1 MELNQRATACDAIR
15 GILIV
20 IVFLLG
26 PAPMRAQQ
34 ASAAVNGTVT
44 DSSGAVIPD
53 AHVVLTN
60 LETGIVQTTMTNAS
74 GTYSLVNIAPGR
86 YQVEVSRQ
94 GFASGKEPSIVLG
107 VNQTATVDFSLMVGK
122 TTQTVEVS
130 AATTNIE
137 ASTAELGTVIDTK
150 QVNDLPLNGR
160 NFTELLTLTP
170 GVIPISTDQNGGG
183 WPAQPTG
190 SFTFPSVNGQPNR
203 SNSFRLDGVINDA
216 SFTSTYAVQ
225 PDVDDIQE
233 FKVQA
238 HNDEAQFGQVL
249 GGIVNVVTKSGTNDF
264 HGDVWEF
271 FRNDALDAKNFFVQN
286 KTPLRQNQ
294 FGGAIGGPVLLPHYN
309 GRNKT
314 FFYVSDEEYINHT
327 ASQHLY
333 IVPTP
338 AELSGDFSTLC
349 TAGFNG
355 AGLCNDPTEQLY
367 NPYSTRPD
375 PSNPGQYLR
384 DPFLNNQIPGRYLNQ
399 GMVLLAKTLFPVPI
413 DTGIAGFNGRDTTPI
428 VTDQNE
434 PNVRIDQQLGQKDRL
449 FFRYTRVG
457 QMVNGSGGFQG
468 LANTINFLSYN
479 YAASWTHTFG
489 PTAVSQLTFGRTSME
504 FDTANKFRNVN
515 AATFDAQVGF
525 ASNFV
530 TNFALPGLTLIP
542 NMSINGFIGGGENVN
557 HAHAADIYQVRED
570 FSKISGKH
578 TMRMGAD
585 IATNSMQDPV
595 FCLCSTTFCS
605 FQSSN
610 LETGAGGSALASFLL
625 GLPSSSFRGNEDI
638 ISNGGWVDGFYFQDQ
653 WKVTDRLTLN
663 LGLRY
668 DITLIPNSGTS
679 SNGSDEVGDFDLNN
693 GTYVLQKIAPPCSA
707 TQGAPCIPGGTL
719 PPYVVVSPN
728 GHIIRNTYDNIQP
741 RVGFAYRFGEST
753 ALRGAYGRFF
763 DNWAGVTQTVNNYA
777 YTWPNL
783 GALGNGNLNT
793 AVPTATAQDPLGLG
807 NGPIV
812 PPPDPFSLVTA
823 FMDPRMRNALSDQWN
838 FGVQHQF
845 GAHEVLTVNY
855 VGSHSSRIPIF
866 LSQNVAL
873 TPGPGDP
880 SLRSPYPYIPAEPY
894 TRSWGKNDYDAM
906 QISLDHKAGG
916 LTYLLAYT
924 WSKTIDFGC
933 DGYFSGCDIQD
944 PNHWQN
950 DKSVAGFDLTHVFS
964 GSWVYELPFGPGK
977 RWAASNR
984 VLNHVIGNW
993 ELNGIVTLSSGQPY
1007 SVNAP
1012 VEISNINNGVAGT
1025 ERANLVGD
1033 PFAGTTNLQPINP
1046 AAFAPPAPFTFGNL
1060 GRNTFRSQWRRN
1072 LDLSLFRQFPVS
1084 ESKKLEFR
1092 CEAFNFTNTPV
1103 FGIPDAFVTD
1113 PTFGLV
1119 SSTANTERQ
1128 IQLAVKFYF

>member
-1 MELNQRATACDAIR
+1 MMASRRRNACRRIFGAL
-15 GILIV
+15 ILFV
-20 IVFLLG
+20 CVSPL
-26 PAPMRAQQ
+26 PSRAQQ
-34 ASAAVNGTVT
+34 ATASLNGTVK
-44 DSSGAVIPD
+44 DSSGAVVPD
-53 AHVVLTN
+53 AHIVLTN
-60 LETGIVQTTMTNAS
+60 LETNIVQTAVTSS
-74 GTYSLVNIAPGR
+74 GGSYSIVNIAPGE
-86 YQVEVSRQ
+86 YQIEVTKT
-94 GFASGKEPSIVLG
+94 GFASAKQPDIALA
-107 VNQTATVDFSLMVGK
+107 VNQTATLDFTLAVGK

-130 AATTNIE
+130 GLATNIE
-137 ASTAELGTVIDTK
+137 ASTAELGTVINTK

-190 SFTFPSVNGQPNR
+190 NFTFPSVNGQPNR

-249 GGIVNVVTKSGTNDF
+249 GGIVNVVTKSGTNSF
-264 HGDVWEF
+264 HGDAWEF
-271 FRNDALDAKNFFVQN
+271 FRNDALDARNFFVQS

-294 FGGAIGGPVLLPHYN
+294 FGGAVGGPVLLPGYN

-314 FFYVSDEEYINHT
+314 FFYVSDEAFINHT
-327 ASQHLY
+327 ASQQLY

-338 AELSGDFSTLC
+338 AELTGNLSDLGV
-349 TAGFNG
+349 
-355 AGLCNDPTEQLY
+355 PIY

-375 PSNPGQYLR
+375 PNNPGQFIR
-384 DPFLNNQIPGRYLNQ
+384 DAFPNAQIPAQYLNP
-399 GMVLLAKTLFPVPI
+399 GMVLFAKTLFPAPI
-413 DTGIAGFNGRDTTPI
+413 NTGISGFNGRDTTPI
-428 VTDQNE
+428 ITDQNE
-434 PNVRIDQQLGQKDRL
+434 PNVRIDQQFGEKDRL

-457 QMVNGSGGFQG
+457 QTVNGSGGFQG
-468 LANTINFLSYN
+468 LANTVNFLSYN

-489 PTAVSQLTFGRTSME
+489 PTAVSELTFGRTSME
-504 FDTANKFRNVN
+504 FDTENKFRNVN
-515 AATFDAQVGF
+515 SAAFDPQAGF

-530 TNFALPGLTLIP
+530 TNFAQRGLTLIP
-542 NMSINGFIGGGENVN
+542 NMSINGFIAGGENVN

-570 FSKISGKH
+570 FSKVSGKH

-605 FQSSN
+605 FQTSN
-610 LETGAGGSALASFLL
+610 LETGNGGSALASFLL
-625 GLPSSSFRGNEDI
+625 GLPSSSFRGNENI
-638 ISNGGWVDGFYFQDQ
+638 VSNGGWVDGFYFQDQ
-653 WKVTDRLTLN
+653 WKVSDKLTLN

-668 DITLIPNSGTS
+668 DITLIPASGTS
-679 SNGSDEVGDFDLNN
+679 KNGSDQVGDFDLNN
-693 GTYVLQKIAPPCSA
+693 GTYILQKTSPACSA

-719 PPYVVVSPN
+719 PPHVVVSRD
-728 GHIIRNTYDNIQP
+728 GHIIQNTKDNFQP
-741 RVGFAYRFGEST
+741 RFGFAYRVTNTT
-753 ALRGAYGRFF
+753 AIRGAYGRFF

-783 GALGNGNLNT
+783 GALGNGNLN
-793 AVPTATAQDPLGLG
+793 ADVPNAFAQDPLGLG
-807 NGPIV
+807 SGPIV
-812 PPPDPFSLVTA
+812 PPADPFSQVTA
-823 FMDPRMRNALSDQWN
+823 FMDPNLRNALSDQWN
-838 FGVQHQF
+838 FGIQQQF
-845 GAHEVLTVNY
+845 GAHQVLTVNY

-880 SLRSPYPYIPAEPY
+880 SLRAPFPYIPAEPY
-894 TRSWGKNDYDAM
+894 TRSWGKSHYHAL
-906 QISLDHKAGG
+906 QASLDRKAGD

-944 PNHWQN
+944 PNHWQDN
-950 DKSVAGFDLTHVFS
+950 KSVAGFDLTHVFS

-977 RWAASNR
+977 KWAASNR
-984 VLNHVIGNW
+984 ILNQVIGNW
-993 ELNGIVTLSSGQPY
+993 ELNGIATLSSGQPY
-1007 SVNAP
+1007 SVTAP
-1012 VEISNINNGVAGT
+1012 VQISNINNGVAGT
-1025 ERANLVGD
+1025 ERADLIGD
-1033 PFAGTTNLQPINP
+1033 PYVGTTSLQPLNP
-1046 AAFAPPAPFTFGNL
+1046 AAFAAPAPFTFGNL
-1060 GRNTFRSQWRRN
+1060 GRNPFRGDWRRN
-1072 LDLSLFRQFPVS
+1072 LDLSLFRQFPFS
-1084 ESKKLEFR
+1084 ETMKLEFR
-1092 CEAFNFTNTPV
+1092 CEAFNLTNTPV
-1103 FGIPDAFVTD
+1103 FAIPDSFVSD
-1113 PTFGLV
+1113 PNFGQV

-1128 IQLAVKFYF
+1128 IQLALKFYF